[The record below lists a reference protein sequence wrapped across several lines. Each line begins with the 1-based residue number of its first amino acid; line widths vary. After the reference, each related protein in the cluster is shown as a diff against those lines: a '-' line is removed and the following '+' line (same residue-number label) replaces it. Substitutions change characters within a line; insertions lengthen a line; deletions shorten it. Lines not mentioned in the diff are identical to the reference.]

1 MKILLTNDDGINAKG
16 LYSLRERIKEIA
28 DVVVVAPES
37 EQSAVGHAI
46 TLSDPLRVR
55 EVERNGEFFGYAVN
69 GTPADCVKIAVR
81 AILKTPPD
89 LVISGINLGA
99 NIATN
104 VIYSG
109 TISAATEGT
118 ILGIP
123 SIAVSLATFVN
134 PDFTA
139 AASFAK
145 RLALSIYEKNLPDG
159 TLLNVNIPNLP
170 EEKIKGVVFTRQ
182 GISRFREEFDK
193 RTDPRGH
200 IYYWQGGEMLFCDE
214 GNDAD
219 CGVIRNDM
227 ISITPI
233 HFDLTDYKFLDE
245 LKNGNWKLFSG

>member
-1 MKILLTNDDGINAKG
+1 MKILLTNDDGINAQG
-16 LYSLRERIKEIA
+16 LTVLRDKIKEIA
-28 DVVVVAPES
+28 EVMVVAPET

-55 EVERNGEFFGYAVN
+55 KIDKDGEFIGYGVN

-81 AILKTPPD
+81 AILDTCPD
-89 LVISGINLGA
+89 MVISGINLGA

-109 TISAATEGT
+109 TVSAATEGT

-134 PDFTA
+134 PNFTA
-139 AASFAK
+139 AASFTK
-145 RLALSIYEKNLPDG
+145 KLALKVYEKGLPEG
-159 TLLNVNIPNLP
+159 TLLNVNVPNLP
-170 EEKIKGVVFTRQ
+170 EDGIKGVVFTRQ
-182 GISRFREEFDK
+182 GSSRFQEEFDK

-200 IYYWQGGEMLFCDE
+200 IYYWQGGEMIFNEED
-214 GNDAD
+214 NDAD
-219 CGVIRNDM
+219 SDAIRRDM

-233 HFDLTDYKFLDE
+233 HYDLTDYKFLE
-245 LKNGNWKLFSG
+245 KIRRWEIM

>member
-16 LYSLRERIKEIA
+16 LTSLRESVKEIA
-28 DVVVVAPES
+28 DVVVVAPET

-55 EVERNGEFFGYAVN
+55 EVERNGEFIGYAVS

-81 AILKTPPD
+81 AILKNPPD
-89 LVISGINLGA
+89 MIISGINLGA

-109 TISAATEGT
+109 TVSAATEGT

-123 SIAVSLATFVN
+123 SIAISLTTFVS
-134 PDFTA
+134 PDFSF

-145 RLALSIYEKNLPDG
+145 KLALTTYENGLPDG
-159 TLLNVNIPNLP
+159 TLLNVNVPNIHQDR
-170 EEKIKGVVFTRQ
+170 IKGVSFTRQ
-182 GISRFREEFDK
+182 GNSRFREEFDK

-200 IYYWQGGEMLFCDE
+200 IYYWQGGEMLFFD
-214 GNDAD
+214 GDGDAD
-219 CGVIRNDM
+219 SGVIRNDM

-233 HFDLTDYKFLDE
+233 HFDLTDYKFLEE
-245 LKNGNWKLFSG
+245 LRKWKIK

>member
-16 LYSLRERIKEIA
+16 LAALRDRIKEIA
-28 DVVVVAPES
+28 DVIVVAPET

-55 EVERNGEFFGYAVN
+55 EVERDGEFIGYAVN

-81 AILKTPPD
+81 AILKEPPD
-89 LVISGINLGA
+89 MVISGINLGA
-99 NIATN
+99 NISTN

-109 TISAATEGT
+109 TVSAATEGT

-123 SIAVSLATFVN
+123 SIAVSLATFIN
-134 PDFTA
+134 PDFTP

-145 RLALSIYEKNLPDG
+145 KIALSVYEKGLPEG

-170 EEKIKGVVFTRQ
+170 EDKIMGVVFTRQ
-182 GISRFREEFDK
+182 GNSRFREEFDK

-200 IYYWQGGEMLFCDE
+200 IYYWQGGEMLFYDE
-214 GNDAD
+214 DRDAD
-219 CGVIRNDM
+219 SGVIRNDM
-227 ISITPI
+227 ISVTPI
-233 HFDLTDYKFLDE
+233 HYDLTDYKFLEE
-245 LKNGNWKLFSG
+245 LKNWEIK